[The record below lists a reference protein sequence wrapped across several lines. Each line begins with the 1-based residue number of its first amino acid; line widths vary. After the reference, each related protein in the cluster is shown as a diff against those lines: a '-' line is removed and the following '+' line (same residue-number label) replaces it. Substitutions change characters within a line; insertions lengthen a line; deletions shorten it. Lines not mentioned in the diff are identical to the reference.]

1 MNGTFGEFVKRHSL
15 PIGIG
20 LMFLLT
26 WPIDLA
32 YASYLQLQIPFVV
45 YLFLGWGFVIAAIAM
60 TAFTLGKSGVVALLK
75 RFLIWR
81 VGGAWLAVDAISN
94 VRRSIYLALQQHP
107 RQPVD
112 DDVVPCFCKH
122 GWSVPADC
130 EHGGRRPV
138 NALIIQAALEV
149 LVAVAVTLS
158 TGADRLSRTQPRQVL
173 NTEAART

>member
-32 YASYLQLQIPFVV
+32 HAGYLQLQIPFVV

-130 EHGGRRPV
+130 EHGGRRPRECV
-138 NALIIQAALEV
+138 DHSGGIGGTCRSRGNAVYRRRPTFQNATQA
-149 LVAVAVTLS
+149 
-158 TGADRLSRTQPRQVL
+158 GF
-173 NTEAART
+173 